1 MTRAPAARADATP
14 AGASSTTAHRDGGT
28 PSHSAARRQV
38 SGAGFPLATSSAV
51 TSTAGE
57 GSPTFASRVVAV
69 RRVPLVAGSAKEFL
83 GLMDEEEAVI
93 DLKLALARAVREE
106 RAKRQLTQIQLGRLL
121 GSSQSRI
128 AKMEAGDSSVSIDL
142 FVRSLLRMGASRRDL
157 VRWLARPARKAA

>member
-1 MTRAPAARADATP
+1 MKRRKRRRLEK
-14 AGASSTTAHRDGGT
+14 AGWK
-28 PSHSAARRQV
+28 
-38 SGAGFPLATSSAV
+38 L
-51 TSTAGE
+51 
-57 GSPTFASRVVAV
+57 
-69 RRVPLVAGSAKEFL
+69 GSAKEFL
-83 GLMDEEEAVI
+83 GLTDEEEAVI

-157 VRWLARPARKAA
+157 VRWLARPARKAAERRRSAARGETRRFPLADRLRGPRRLHRLVRRRARAVC